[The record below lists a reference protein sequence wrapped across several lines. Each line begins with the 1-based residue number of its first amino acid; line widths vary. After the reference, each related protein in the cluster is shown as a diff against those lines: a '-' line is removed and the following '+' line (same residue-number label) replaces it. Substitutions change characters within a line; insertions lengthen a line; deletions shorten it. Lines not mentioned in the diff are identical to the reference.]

1 VPAFAAFG
9 LVVLVSSPGGAAEID
24 SITGRQSDLGDA
36 RSRLDEHLDAWLR
49 DGIERA
55 NAEDGVCD
63 EVALYRGIR
72 WAIARPFIG
81 HSVAE
86 QLSADPELEQRH
98 VSMDESIYRDLGLH
112 HAFSVHVK
120 DLSPVVR
127 VGESVIGVDKLG
139 HFLVEGW
146 EYFERAHL
154 HGRGIDDA
162 MDWGEFTERTYFGRY
177 TTGVFSYADLV
188 ADFEGLRF
196 WSHVL
201 GDADDPVAEGRLA
214 RRAYVSCGRG
224 LRFWRGRHWRRHRS
238 VRIERYVGPAW
249 DEAINCS
256 SYRSAEIERRV
267 TARIAER
274 GAQDAVDYSC
284 PIDPKGCARARQ
296 RYGAHADRLLHP
308 ACLAAEVPS
317 QPWWKLW

>member
-1 VPAFAAFG
+1 VVTLAAIWLAFLLA
-9 LVVLVSSPGGAAEID
+9 SPGGAAEID
-24 SITGRQSDLGDA
+24 SITWRQDELDDA
-36 RSRLDEHLDAWLR
+36 GARIDEHLNGWLR
-49 DGIERA
+49 EGIDRA
-55 NAEDGVCD
+55 NAEGGVCD
-63 EVALYRGIR
+63 EAALYRGIR
-72 WAIARPFIG
+72 RAIARPFIG

-86 QLSADPELEQRH
+86 ELRADAGLSQRH
-98 VSMDESIYRDLGLH
+98 VSMDESIYRDLGLL

-146 EYFERAHL
+146 EYFERARL
-154 HGRGIDDA
+154 HGRGTDDA

-201 GDADDPVAEGRLA
+201 GEADDPIAEGWLA
-214 RRAYVSCGRG
+214 RRTYVSCGRG
-224 LRFWRGRHWRRHRS
+224 FRFWRGRHWRKRRS
-238 VRIERYVGPAW
+238 VRIERYVGPVW
-249 DEAINCS
+249 DEAVNCS

-274 GAQDAVDYSC
+274 GAEDGVDYSC
-284 PIDPKGCARARQ
+284 PIDPEGCARARE
-296 RYGAHADRLLHP
+296 RYGARAERLLHP
-308 ACLAAEVPS
+308 ACLSADAPAP
-317 QPWWKLW
+317 PWWKLR